1 MLSFFHFHVEHN
13 WIKKVISSSFQLL
26 HIWATQVWIMLLWFS
41 EAVIIIWV
49 EASDA
54 KQWANFLMLHIIL
67 SLTEQCLQYTRGL
80 SNANNYVML
89 CSFILRNNSFQTWH
103 FDSLIK
109 KNICYITLYILL
121 DIIMETRYQC
131 TGISWICIILRLFIV
146 VIIIR
151 G

>member
-1 MLSFFHFHVEHN
+1 MLSFFHFHVEQN
-13 WIKKVISSSFQLL
+13 WIRKVISSSFQLV
-26 HIWATQVWIMLLWFS
+26 HIWAAQVWIMLLWFS

-54 KQWANFLMLHIIL
+54 KQWANCLMLHIIL

-89 CSFILRNNSFQTWH
+89 CSCILRNNSFQTWH

-109 KNICYITLYILL
+109 KKHLLYNAIFPAGYNYGNAIPVYRYIMNMYHFEAIHC
-121 DIIMETRYQC
+121 RHYN
-131 TGISWICIILRLFIV
+131 
-146 VIIIR
+146 
-151 G
+151 